1 MNTQGDKS
9 RAGAVVAVDLGGTKI
24 LTAAFDSNFA
34 KIGRNKVKT
43 KAYEGADA
51 IFNAV
56 VDSITDA
63 LASAKINTNDVRG
76 IGIVIPGVF
85 DRDTGLVVETP
96 NLPLSR
102 FPFKSKLFERIPVPI
117 FIENDVN
124 AGTYGEFRSG
134 AAVGYRHVVGV
145 FPGTGI
151 GGGLILDGKL
161 YIGATGNAGEIGHMI
176 IQTGGPLCGCGQRGC
191 LEALA
196 SRSAMARDAVFL
208 ANSGSAPATLAQA
221 GTDYS
226 RYSSKTFSKAL
237 EAGDEA
243 IERVI
248 DRAAWNLGIGLANCA
263 NLLSP
268 EIIVIGGGLVERLGE
283 AYIETVDRSMRSH
296 AMRGIGESVK
306 VVGAKLGDDAAVLGV
321 AALVAEATLV

>member
-1 MNTQGDKS
+1 MKNIGGRD
-9 RAGAVVAVDLGGTKI
+9 RDAVVAVDLGGTKI
-24 LTAAFDSNFA
+24 LTAVFDADFA
-34 KIGRNKVKT
+34 IIGRKKVKT
-43 KAYEGADA
+43 RAYEGADA
-51 IFNAV
+51 IFEGV
-56 VDSITDA
+56 VDSITAAIASSGLSVDA
-63 LASAKINTNDVRG
+63 IRG

-85 DRDTGLVVETP
+85 DRSTGFVVETP
-96 NLPLSR
+96 NLPLSAFPLKSRLSKR
-102 FPFKSKLFERIPVPI
+102 FSVPI

-134 AAVGYRHVVGV
+134 AATGYRHVVGV

-161 YIGATGNAGEIGHMI
+161 FIGATGNAGEIGHMI
-176 IQTGGPLCGCGQRGC
+176 IHSEGPLCGCGQRGC

-196 SRSAMARDAVFL
+196 SRSAMARDAVYL
-208 ANSGSAPATLAQA
+208 ASSGSAPAALEQA

-237 EAGDEA
+237 AAGDDA
-243 IERVI
+243 IAGVV

-268 EIIVIGGGLVERLGE
+268 EIIVIGGGLVERLGRTYVE
-283 AYIETVDRSMRSH
+283 SVSRSMRAH
-296 AMRGIGESVK
+296 AMSGIGESVEI
-306 VVGAKLGDDAAVLGV
+306 VEAKLGDDAAILGS
-321 AALVAEATLV
+321 AALTRDATDG